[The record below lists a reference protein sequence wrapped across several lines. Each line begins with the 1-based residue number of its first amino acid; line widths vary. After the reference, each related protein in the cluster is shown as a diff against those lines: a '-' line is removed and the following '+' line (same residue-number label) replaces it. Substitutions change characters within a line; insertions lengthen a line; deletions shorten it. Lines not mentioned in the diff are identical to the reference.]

1 MTRLLRGPLGL
12 LFVLLALQVSAASA
26 FTFDP
31 QTMMDTPEIKRGMIG
46 YGKTVFVGGTI
57 TTFKLAILDVMTK
70 ANAGGDMILAKVLD
84 GPCVE
89 RNSGIIGG
97 MSGTPVY
104 IDGRLIGA
112 IAYGWSFNR
121 EPIAG
126 ITAIRDMLESMD
138 IINQTKQRQGARPGL
153 HGTRWTSRSPVR
165 LGGVRYHAAE
175 VVGAGETAA
184 PGVIPLR
191 LVGPAISCTGL
202 GPRALELATRT
213 LKPFGL
219 QPLQTGGAQAP
230 TTKLTLEPG
239 AALGIRLMEGDFDMT
254 GIGTVTY
261 RDGDRLLGFGHPM
274 LQRGRV
280 AMPICTAWIHD
291 FIPSVQRSD
300 KLGSGVTDVG
310 TLQADTAWS
319 VGGTVGAVAPM
330 RPVRI
335 EVYDKTRDLRKQ
347 FNVRVMVEKGI
358 TPGLLATGI
367 ASALEA
373 AYNPGYEG
381 MLQTEFEVTGTRGA
395 KVSRSDRF
403 YITDTAV
410 GEAVTEVLALASL
423 FEENRWEPQDVERVT
438 FRAEL
443 DASDDTA
450 FIEKLRAQETVAKA
464 GKELH
469 LTVQVRPDSG
479 EAQDYPFTLQLPR
492 DLPKGALRIAVV
504 GGQEAMLYRQRL
516 GILIPQFDSLGDVLS
531 QYEQMEQ
538 GTELC
543 VIAALPQPTL
553 LVGTTQLR
561 RVPNSLGAMF
571 GESPRTDMEEGRE
584 ELTLKQELP
593 WVIYG
598 RLMIALPTEDRQ
610 GGKGTV
616 TATKTSVEP
625 SPAAEQESVTPRT
638 PPDPLWW
645 AAAAYGRLRSS
656 RWGGP
661 LQTDSDN
668 KPRPLDPT
676 DKTARSKEMP
686 APPAGAAGPTNP
698 IAKEDK
704 EKEEEEGEEGKPVL
718 RQPTTWTQDKLSDFT
733 AGEEHGVALHS
744 DGGVALA
751 PAATELGDTPELY
764 VTAALDVA
772 GTTYLATAS
781 PGRIY
786 KLGGEGAAEVFYD
799 TGEFAV
805 KSLVADAAGTLY
817 AGTFPG
823 GRIHRVTAEG
833 QGAVFCQLPADYVWA
848 LAWGADGRL
857 LAGVGP
863 TARLFSVDSNGQ
875 ATELLSLPQVH
886 LMSLLVVGPDVY
898 LGTAGSGLIYR
909 LNAERQLQALYDA
922 GEQDVTCLAADTRG
936 NVYAGLATE
945 GKVLRFAPDGA
956 PEVVFQDKE
965 RPVYALAAVGDR
977 IYVGTGTE
985 GQILALAGDSAYDLV
1000 RDTAAT
1006 HALCLSAAPDGSL
1019 LCGLATPGKILRLSP
1034 AAAAE
1039 GTFVSAVMDAG
1050 RPAQWGLV
1058 DWLATLPVGAA
1069 LGLQTRSGNSND
1081 PEDGSWSAW
1090 SASYTNPGVDRI
1102 TSPPGRY
1109 LQYRLTLSKAPG
1121 DGVPFLRRLSLS
1133 YLPVNQRPEIK
1144 FDAPTVDK
1152 PARGEVEIKWTASDA
1167 DKDQLAVT
1175 IEYRPVGGE
1184 WQTIAVL
1191 PADKKSHKWETAKVA
1206 DGTYDLRL
1214 TVSDEPSNPGV
1225 GQRREVLLRA
1235 VVIDNAKPVLQI
1247 AQTTAEGD
1255 RLQIAGTATDNHRVT
1270 EVAYQQ
1276 GEQWYGV
1283 AAADGQY
1290 DSTQEAFLFSVPL
1303 QKEKTHV
1310 KVQVRDAAGNVF
1322 SHAVEWP
1329 Q

>member
-1 MTRLLRGPLGL
+1 MMRLLRGPLGL
-12 LFVLLALQVSAASA
+12 LFVLLALQVSGASA
-26 FTFDP
+26 FSFDP
-31 QTMMDTPEIKRGMIG
+31 KTMMDTPEIKRGMIA

-57 TTFKLAILDVMTK
+57 TTFKLAILDVMSR
-70 ANAGGDMILAKVLD
+70 ANAGGDMILAKALD

-104 IDGRLIGA
+104 IDGRLVGA

-138 IINQTKQRQGARPGL
+138 IISSANQQQGTLPGL
-153 HGTRWTSRSPVR
+153 RGTRWTSRLPVR
-165 LGGVRYHAAE
+165 IGGKSYHAAE
-175 VVGAGETAA
+175 VVDAGETAA
-184 PGVIPLR
+184 PGVMPLR

-202 GPRALELATRT
+202 GPRALELATQT

-230 TTKLTLEPG
+230 TAKLTLEPG

-274 LQRGRV
+274 MQRGRV

-319 VGGTVGAVAPM
+319 VGGTVGAVPPM

-335 EVYDKTRDLRKQ
+335 EIYDKTRDLRKQ
-347 FNVRVMVEKGI
+347 FNVRVMVEKGV

-381 MLQTEFEVTGTRGA
+381 MLKTEFEVLGTRGV

-403 YITDTAV
+403 YVTDTPVGQAV
-410 GEAVTEVLALASL
+410 SEVLALASM

-443 DASDDTA
+443 EASDDTA
-450 FIEKLRAQETVAKA
+450 FIEKVRAQETVAKA

-479 EAQDYPFTLQLPR
+479 EPRDYPFTLQLPR

-504 GGQEAMLYRQRL
+504 GGQEAMLHRQRL
-516 GILIPQFDSLGDVLS
+516 GILLPQFDSLADVLS
-531 QYEQMEQ
+531 YYERTEQ
-538 GTELC
+538 STELC
-543 VIAALPQPTL
+543 VIAALPQSTL

-584 ELTLKQELP
+584 EMTLKQELP

-616 TATKTSVEP
+616 TATKPSAEP
-625 SPAAEQESVTPRT
+625 TKGAEEESVTPRR
-638 PPDPLWW
+638 PPEPLWW
-645 AAAAYGRLRSS
+645 AAAAYGRPTNS
-656 RWGGP
+656 RQWGS

-676 DKTARSKEMP
+676 DKTARPKEMP
-686 APPAGAAGPTNP
+686 PPPAGAARETNP
-698 IAKEDK
+698 IAKEDE

-718 RQPTTWTQDKLSDFT
+718 RQPTTWTQDNLSDFS
-733 AGEEHGVALHS
+733 AGEEDGVALHS
-744 DGGVALA
+744 DGGLALA
-751 PAATELGDTPELY
+751 PAITDLGDLPELY
-764 VTAALDVA
+764 VTAALDVG

-786 KLGGEGAAEVFYD
+786 KLSAEGKPEVFYD

-805 KSLVADAAGTLY
+805 KSLVADAAGVLY

-823 GRIHRVTAEG
+823 GRVHRVTGEG
-833 QGAVFCQLPADYVWA
+833 QGSVFCQLPADYVWA
-848 LAWGADGRL
+848 LAFGADGRL

-863 TARLFSVDSNGQ
+863 GARLFAVDATGQ
-875 ATELLSLPQVH
+875 GTELVSLPQVH
-886 LMSLLVVGPDVY
+886 LMSLLAVGPDIY

-909 LNAERQLQALYDA
+909 LNAERQLTALYDA
-922 GEQDVTCLAADTRG
+922 GEQDVTCLAADAQG
-936 NVYAGLATE
+936 CVYAGLATE
-945 GKVLRFAPDGA
+945 GRIVRLAAGKA
-956 PEVVFQDKE
+956 PEVVFQDKD

-977 IYVGTGTE
+977 LYVGTGTE

-1000 RDTAAT
+1000 RDTPAT
-1006 HALCLSAAPDGSL
+1006 HALCLWPAPDGSL
-1019 LCGLATPGKILRLSP
+1019 LCGLASPGKALRLSP
-1034 AAAAE
+1034 GAAAE
-1039 GTFVSAVMDAG
+1039 GTFTSAVMDAE

-1058 DWLATLPVGAA
+1058 DWLADLPAGAA

-1090 SASYTNPGVDRI
+1090 SASYTRPGVDRI

-1144 FDAPTVDK
+1144 YDAPAMDK

-1175 IEYRPVGGE
+1175 VEYRAAGGE
-1184 WQTIAVL
+1184 WQKLAAL
-1191 PADKKSHKWETAKVA
+1191 PADKKSHKWDTSKLP
-1206 DGTYDLRL
+1206 DGIYDLRL
-1214 TVSDEPSNPGV
+1214 TASDEPSNPGSAQV
-1225 GQRREVLLRA
+1225 REVVLRA
-1235 VVIDNAKPVLQI
+1235 LVIDNAKPGVQI
-1247 AQTTAEGD
+1247 AQTTAEGG
-1255 RLQIAGTATDNHRVT
+1255 RLQIAGTATDNHRVV

-1276 GEQWYGV
+1276 AEQWYGV

-1290 DSTQEAFLFSVPL
+1290 DSTHEAFVFSVPL
-1303 QKEKTHV
+1303 EGDKAQV
-1310 KVQVRDAAGNVF
+1310 KLQVRDAAGNVY
-1322 SHAVEWP
+1322 SQTVKWP